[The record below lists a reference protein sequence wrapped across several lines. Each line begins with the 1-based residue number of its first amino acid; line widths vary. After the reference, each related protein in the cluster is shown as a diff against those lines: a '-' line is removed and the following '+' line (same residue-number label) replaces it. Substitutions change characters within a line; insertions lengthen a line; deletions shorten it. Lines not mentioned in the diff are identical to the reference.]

1 MLYSLTFYEQK
12 GAEKTVKK
20 LPSKPNRTPKTL
32 VERTCNYLLLHLAQ
46 PLTISSISK
55 AMHTNR
61 NSLSKA
67 FKQELN
73 IGVSEWLRKQ
83 RMEKAKQL
91 LVSTNLSIQEI
102 SAQLGYPVQAN
113 FSTTFKNQFKQSPRQ
128 IRLNKQY
135 ATLEVGQI

>member
-1 MLYSLTFYEQK
+1 MLLSLTFPGQENAGQ
-12 GAEKTVKK
+12 TVKRWP
-20 LPSKPNRTPKTL
+20 LLQPDRTPQSL
-32 VERTCNYLLLHLAQ
+32 VARTCDYILLHLAL

-67 FKQELN
+67 FRQELN

-83 RMEKAKQL
+83 RMEKARQL

-102 SAQLGYPVQAN
+102 SIQLGYPVQAN
-113 FSTTFKNQFKQSPRQ
+113 FSTSFKNQFNQSPIQ
-128 IRLNKQY
+128 IRRSINN
-135 ATLEVGQI
+135 A